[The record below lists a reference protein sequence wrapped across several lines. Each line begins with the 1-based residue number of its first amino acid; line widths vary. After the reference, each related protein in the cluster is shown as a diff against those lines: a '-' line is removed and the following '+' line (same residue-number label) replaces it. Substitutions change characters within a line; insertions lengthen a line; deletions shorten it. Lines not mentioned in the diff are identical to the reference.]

1 MFLGQSGPHRGGSD
15 YLAISFIKGYVLL
28 TWDLGAG
35 PRRIF
40 TPRPVDER
48 INVHSVH
55 IGRWPLLCLPSS
67 GSFCEKLGK
76 FTTKGIV
83 GQGIMRRP
91 DGHWTAS
98 NSGIVKGGLARQQLG
113 FSIVLK
119 QIAENLLWKLSRH
132 LRFFLQMCNNFS
144 FEILQEY

>member
-1 MFLGQSGPHRGGSD
+1 MFLGQSGPNRGGSD

-55 IGRWPLLCLPSS
+55 IGRWHYPVCSVVVRSTKSWGSLLHKELLSGGSCDGWLPD
-67 GSFCEKLGK
+67 C
-76 FTTKGIV
+76 I
-83 GQGIMRRP
+83 Q
-91 DGHWTAS
+91 
-98 NSGIVKGGLARQQLG
+98 
-113 FSIVLK
+113 
-119 QIAENLLWKLSRH
+119 
-132 LRFFLQMCNNFS
+132 
-144 FEILQEY
+144 

>member
-40 TPRPVDER
+40 TQRPVDER

-55 IGRWPLLCLPSS
+55 IGRSPLSYLLSS
-67 GSFCEKLGK
+67 VDRSRKSWQESLLQKELLSGESCYGCFPDSHWASRLQPILG
-76 FTTKGIV
+76 
-83 GQGIMRRP
+83 Q
-91 DGHWTAS
+91 
-98 NSGIVKGGLARQQLG
+98 
-113 FSIVLK
+113 
-119 QIAENLLWKLSRH
+119 
-132 LRFFLQMCNNFS
+132 
-144 FEILQEY
+144 

>member
-1 MFLGQSGPHRGGSD
+1 MMFLGQSGPNRGGSD

-55 IGRWPLLCLPSS
+55 IGRWLLSCLLGS
-67 GSFCEKLGK
+67 GPFHEK
-76 FTTKGIV
+76 V
-83 GQGIMRRP
+83 GEVYYTR
-91 DGHWTAS
+91 
-98 NSGIVKGGLARQQLG
+98 N
-113 FSIVLK
+113 
-119 QIAENLLWKLSRH
+119 
-132 LRFFLQMCNNFS
+132 C
-144 FEILQEY
+144 

>member
-55 IGRWPLLCLPSS
+55 IGRWPLSCLLSRVARSTKSCQESLLQKELLS
-67 GSFCEKLGK
+67 GESCHGW
-76 FTTKGIV
+76 FTGCIQYSADRKKYSANRGIV
-83 GQGIMRRP
+83 
-91 DGHWTAS
+91 
-98 NSGIVKGGLARQQLG
+98 NSGLACRQL
-113 FSIVLK
+113 SLLLVLDS
-119 QIAENLLWKLSRH
+119 WLS
-132 LRFFLQMCNNFS
+132 LMTFM
-144 FEILQEY
+144 

>member
-1 MFLGQSGPHRGGSD
+1 MMFLGQSGPHRGGSD

-55 IGRWPLLCLPSS
+55 IGRWLLSCLLSS
-67 GSFCEKLGK
+67 AIPFHEKLGK
-76 FTTKGIV
+76 FTTKGIAE
-83 GQGIMRRP
+83 QRIMRWLVARRP
-91 DGHWTAS
+91 VGCCIQP
-98 NSGIVKGGLARQQLG
+98 IV
-113 FSIVLK
+113 
-119 QIAENLLWKLSRH
+119 E
-132 LRFFLQMCNNFS
+132 
-144 FEILQEY
+144 

>member
-1 MFLGQSGPHRGGSD
+1 MEAKLHFTTSITNQVNDSFVGFVTVSLCFILQVALLMFLGQSGPHRGGSD

-55 IGRWPLLCLPSS
+55 IGRSVPLSCLL
-67 GSFCEKLGK
+67 GSANPLFQGK
-76 FTTKGIV
+76 V
-83 GQGIMRRP
+83 GEVYYRR
-91 DGHWTAS
+91 
-98 NSGIVKGGLARQQLG
+98 N
-113 FSIVLK
+113 
-119 QIAENLLWKLSRH
+119 
-132 LRFFLQMCNNFS
+132 C
-144 FEILQEY
+144 

>member
-1 MFLGQSGPHRGGSD
+1 MMFLGQSGPNRGGSD

-40 TPRPVDER
+40 TPQPVDER

-55 IGRWPLLCLPSS
+55 IGRWPLLYLPSS
-67 GSFCEKLGK
+67 GSFCENLGK

-119 QIAENLLWKLSRH
+119 QIAESLL
-132 LRFFLQMCNNFS
+132 
-144 FEILQEY
+144 

>member
-1 MFLGQSGPHRGGSD
+1 MFLGQSGTQRAGSD

-55 IGRWPLLCLPSS
+55 IGRYTELEMTKHNIFHWRLQSLLIEYRIP
-67 GSFCEKLGK
+67 
-76 FTTKGIV
+76 V
-83 GQGIMRRP
+83 
-91 DGHWTAS
+91 H
-98 NSGIVKGGLARQQLG
+98 NIVK
-113 FSIVLK
+113 S
-119 QIAENLLWKLSRH
+119 
-132 LRFFLQMCNNFS
+132 
-144 FEILQEY
+144 